1 MLSKQSIRKE
11 HTIYVEGV
19 ALTKDE
25 VIEASKTFSENEV
38 KQFKKMLQQG
48 GRFKIQGVSYRIEK
62 EEKMRNSKGDF
73 DTPFIVKDKD

>member
-38 KQFKKMLQQG
+38 KQFKKMLQEG
-48 GRFKIQGVSYRIEK
+48 GRFKIQGVSYIINR
-62 EEKMRNSKGDF
+62 EEKMRNSKGGF
-73 DTPFIVKDKD
+73 DSPFKLKEKD

>member
-19 ALTKDE
+19 ILTKDE
-25 VIEASKTFSENEV
+25 VIEVSKTFSENEI

-62 EEKMRNSKGDF
+62 VEKMRNSKGDF
-73 DTPFIVKDKD
+73 DTPFSIKDKD